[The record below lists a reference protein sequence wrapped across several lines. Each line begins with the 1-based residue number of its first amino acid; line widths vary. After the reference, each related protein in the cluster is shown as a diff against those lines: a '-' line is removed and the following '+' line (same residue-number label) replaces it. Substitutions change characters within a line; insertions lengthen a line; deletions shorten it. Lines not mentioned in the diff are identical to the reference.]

1 MADRQKM
8 MALLQ
13 EEAELNEIVQ
23 MVGMDALSAPDRLKM
38 VAARSIREAFL
49 HQNSFHDVDTYTSLK
64 KQLLMMKLVLAYYE
78 KSMEALKNGANVQG
92 LINMPVREQI
102 GRYKYIIEEK
112 LDEEYEK
119 VMDTLEAQIKDVCG
133 REDF

>member
-1 MADRQKM
+1 
-8 MALLQ
+8 
-13 EEAELNEIVQ
+13 
-23 MVGMDALSAPDRLKM
+23 
-38 VAARSIREAFL
+38 
-49 HQNSFHDVDTYTSLK
+49 
-64 KQLLMMKLVLAYYE
+64 MMKLVLAYYE

>member
-1 MADRQKM
+1 
-8 MALLQ
+8 
-13 EEAELNEIVQ
+13 
-23 MVGMDALSAPDRLKM
+23 
-38 VAARSIREAFL
+38 
-49 HQNSFHDVDTYTSLK
+49 
-64 KQLLMMKLVLAYYE
+64 
-78 KSMEALKNGANVQG
+78 MEALKHGANVQG
-92 LINMPVREQI
+92 FINMPVREQI